1 MIIQDK
7 EAAEEILG
15 ELEPEY
21 YYDKDTVR
29 TLLKDGSLE
38 QLQDTLEFAPKGVID
53 LIKEESVAMPLN
65 DVAKRKEI
73 KKQTHFDIDGAIR
86 ANEAYNDEENSEDDK
101 PKRRATPIVTTA
113 TTGRKAKPIIIKNNQ

>member
-1 MIIQDK
+1 MMLQK
-7 EAAEEILG
+7 E
-15 ELEPEY
+15 
-21 YYDKDTVR
+21 
-29 TLLKDGSLE
+29 
-38 QLQDTLEFAPKGVID
+38 
-53 LIKEESVAMPLN
+53 
-65 DVAKRKEI
+65 KEI